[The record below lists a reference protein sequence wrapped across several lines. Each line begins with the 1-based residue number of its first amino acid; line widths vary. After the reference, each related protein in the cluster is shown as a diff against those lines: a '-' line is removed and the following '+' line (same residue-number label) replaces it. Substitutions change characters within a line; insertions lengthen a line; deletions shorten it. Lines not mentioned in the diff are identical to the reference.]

1 VRLFIGFDIAEL
13 TTKSLT
19 EIAREILEVVVDGPE
34 GDNVWAAFQI
44 EPEEEG
50 ALDDEEIEARR
61 MGVEA

>member
-1 VRLFIGFDIAEL
+1 M
-13 TTKSLT
+13 T

-34 GDNVWAAFQI
+34 GDNVWAAFQT
-44 EPEEEG
+44 ESEEDS